1 MEIYKISLDKW
12 DLSPIIRQTDRQTDS
27 SRISLSFFPA
37 YNQSFLTLFQGTCCV
52 HGHSVGGAR
61 PFCALANPAFGER
74 GCPQSV

>member
-12 DLSPIIRQTDRQTDS
+12 DL
-27 SRISLSFFPA
+27 

-52 HGHSVGGAR
+52 HGYSVGGAR
-61 PFCALANPAFGER
+61 PFCALATPAFGER